1 MAVDGKANLGG
12 IGVLLSVVFPPADGA
27 QPHGAGLFQCSVSA
41 ARTTIKSLGR
51 RVAGGKLHIEKDGVF
66 GARVYRAENESAH
79 GSHCERTS
87 LRPPSILYNE
97 VQEAKGALPN
107 ADTWFVVYPI

>member
-1 MAVDGKANLGG
+1 MEIGDPCLGQAQMAVDGKANLGG

-66 GARVYRAENESAH
+66 GARVYSLQRMLA
-79 GSHCERTS
+79 GS
-87 LRPPSILYNE
+87 
-97 VQEAKGALPN
+97 
-107 ADTWFVVYPI
+107 